1 MVQGSDT
8 YSHDVKKFA
17 DAGLQLRL
25 PVDSIPPNQY
35 ARLLNA
41 TPVVEGRLEARAGLT
56 LVGSVASGAV
66 HTLYRLN
73 QQIPSLLGE
82 RLAGIGSA
90 LYSASLAAGSAFT
103 ALTGLSFDGTPLTII
118 DFRFNNDEAA
128 WAIVANGA
136 GMRKRRRPNL
146 YQALGQTAPVA
157 FATAID
163 NGVGVLNNGAGPG
176 YDWRY
181 TYMNEITRTESNGSP
196 INYAAPGIQRPTANT
211 SPDPI
216 FGGNA
221 CTNPANAYDGNTA
234 TFAQFVADDGA
245 LSSQSC
251 QFTNWASAG
260 TGISGLTLNIDSEVA
275 LSAASGVLF
284 VYLYYSTDSGNTWT
298 QIYTSDN
305 TRARTIDTINLPAA
319 TDTTQLRLRAAAIY
333 SASTGG
339 GGNIGGSGGGGSTC
353 FSGNTRVVTMDGVK
367 RFCDLDGTV
376 YVRVTH
382 DDGGKRWRKATLV
395 IHPDCKGDLL
405 NMGNGELITPGH
417 HIKAGEYVPAA
428 IIWDERVHHE
438 GSLYNLMIETDRD
451 DEHNYELANGRIAH
465 NINKPSL
472 E

>member
-1 MVQGSDT
+1 MAQGSDT

-17 DAGLQLRL
+17 DSGLQLRL

-41 TPVVEGRLEARAGLT
+41 TPIVEGRLEARAGLT
-56 LVGSVASGAV
+56 LAANVASGAV

-82 RLAGIGSA
+82 RLVGIASSLYTAALPSGSV
-90 LYSASLAAGSAFT
+90 FV

-128 WAIVANGA
+128 WAIIANGA

-146 YQALGQTAPVA
+146 YQALGQVAPTAA
-157 FATAID
+157 ATAAD
-163 NGVGVLNNGAGPG
+163 AAVGLLNGN

-196 INYAAPGIQRPTANT
+196 INYAAPGTQRPTANT
-211 SPDPI
+211 SPDPT
-216 FGGNA
+216 FAGGP
-221 CTNPANAYDGNTA
+221 CSNPANAYDGNTA
-234 TFAQFVADDGA
+234 TFAQFLADDVA

-251 QFTNWASAG
+251 LYTGWAGAG
-260 TGISGLTLNIDSEVA
+260 AGVSGLTLNIDSDVT
-275 LSAASGVLF
+275 LSVASGALF
-284 VYLYYSTDSGNTWT
+284 VYLYYSTDNGNTWT
-298 QIYTSDN
+298 QIYTTDN
-305 TRARTIDTINLPAA
+305 TRARTTDTINLPAA

-333 SASTGG
+333 STSTGG

-367 RFCDLDGTV
+367 RFCDLDPTV

-382 DDGGKRWRKATLV
+382 DDGSKRWRKATLV

-438 GSLYNLMIETDRD
+438 GPLYNLMIETDCD

-465 NINKPSL
+465 NIQKPSL